1 MTPKEKHLITFQ
13 NISIMAHAD
22 GEFREEEIRLLAEMA
37 RGMGLSQ
44 DEFGEIIENVDKLDF
59 IVPEDEEECEHEL
72 RMVVLTMITDGE
84 IDPREYKSL
93 LRFANQMN
101 ISKEYV
107 DKVIDFYLH
116 KQKERLQNLA
126 VFQNLYLVA
135 IADGEIDDKEEALL
149 LEAAETL
156 GMMQSDLDYVY
167 ENAANLELI
176 IPEDEDEMEQSL
188 RNLIYMMIIDG
199 DIDDREYK
207 ICLSFAESIGY
218 GEEKI
223 GMIINEYEEQKQ
235 KEQEEREIILQAN
248 IDVYLD
254 LYNDLKKVPKAPTEI
269 IDLVEEMAVSQRWDT
284 LIGPDESHD
293 VAFYSLMW
301 LLYTRIVGMNHD
313 MLVMLPLHLD
323 LARKKNHLGDLHKF
337 MLEAEQRHGRTYIK
351 LPEKKL
357 PEIKAELKEFFD
369 KLKL

>member
-44 DEFGEIIENVDKLDF
+44 DEFGEIIQNVASLDF
-59 IVPEDEEECEHEL
+59 IIPEDDVECEHEL

-84 IDPREYKSL
+84 IDPREYDSL
-93 LRFANQMN
+93 LGFARRMN

-107 DKVIDFYLH
+107 DKVIEFYLY
-116 KQKERLQNLA
+116 KQKERLENLA

-156 GMMQSDLDYVY
+156 GMLQSDLDYVY
-167 ENAANLELI
+167 NNAEELSLI
-176 IPEDEDEMEQSL
+176 IPEEEEEREQSL

-199 DIDDREYK
+199 EIDDREYQ
-207 ICLSFAESIGY
+207 ICLSFANSIGY

-223 GMIINEYEEQKQ
+223 GLVITSYEEQKK
-235 KEQEEREIILQAN
+235 KEQEEREIILQTN

-254 LYNDLKKVPKAPTEI
+254 LYNGLKKIPKSPVEI
-269 IDLVEEMAVSQRWDT
+269 IDLVEELAISQTWDT
-284 LIGPDESHD
+284 VIGPEESHD
-293 VAFYSLMW
+293 TAFYGLMW

-337 MLEAEQRHGRTYIK
+337 MLEAEQRHGRTYIS
-351 LPEKKL
+351 LPDKPL
-357 PEIKAELKEFFD
+357 PEIKADLKEFFD
-369 KLKL
+369 KLTI